1 MYRHAAWDK
10 HGRLTGRRR
19 SPVVASTVRSAASSL
34 ASSFRHHLQHSPF
47 HVSGSANMRPTLR
60 ALLRAYDNTDPAPKR
75 QKAITPKL
83 LRFLFEST
91 GLATIALCDSA
102 PAVTADITIAG
113 FFFAMRS
120 CEYSTTPV
128 PGKTKII
135 ILSGIVFRTKSK
147 QLLDPEDP
155 CLNLLAEYVTI
166 TFVDQKTGKKM
177 DCRTQQRTEHPF
189 LCPVLR
195 YVSIVQR
202 IHRLVPGWTPQT
214 RVNTIRTENKT
225 LRITN
230 TFIRKLLRATCQN
243 FGGKTTFGFD
253 PADIGNKSIRSGAAM
268 ALFLQNVS
276 STRIMLLGRWAS
288 EAFLVYIR
296 PQVLEWTNNMSRD
309 MINID
314 SFFEADLSQP
324 PNMTTDDPRRQ
335 NNPFNGSLIPITIPS
350 LHPEHLP
357 DQ

>member
-1 MYRHAAWDK
+1 
-10 HGRLTGRRR
+10 
-19 SPVVASTVRSAASSL
+19 VRSAASSL
-34 ASSFRHHLQHSPF
+34 AAAFRHHIQHSPF
-47 HVSGSANMRPTLR
+47 HVQGSPNMRPTLR
-60 ALLRAYDNTDPAPKR
+60 ALLRAYDNTDPAPQR

-83 LRFLFEST
+83 LRYLFQST
-91 GLATIALCDSA
+91 GLATDNLRDSA
-102 PAVTADITIAG
+102 PAVMADITIAG

-135 ILSGIVFRTKSK
+135 ILSGIVFRTESK
-147 QLLDPEDP
+147 QLIDPTDP
-155 CLNLLAEYVTI
+155 ILLVLAQYVTI

-177 DCRTQQRTEHPF
+177 DPRTQQRTDHPF

-195 YVSIVQR
+195 YASVIQR
-202 IHRLVPGWTPQT
+202 IHRLVPHWNPQT
-214 RVNTIRTENKT
+214 QVNTLRVDRKT
-225 LRITN
+225 FHITN
-230 TFIRKLLRATCQN
+230 TFVRKLLRATCQN
-243 FGGKTTFGFD
+243 FGGKATFGFD
-253 PADIGNKSIRSGAAM
+253 PAEIGNKSIRSGAAM

-314 SFFEADLSQP
+314 SFFQADMSQP
-324 PNMTTDDPRRQ
+324 TTAPANAPRRQ
-335 NNPFNGSLIPITIPS
+335 ANPFNGSLIPITIPR
-350 LHPEHLP
+350 LHLEH
-357 DQ
+357 